1 MSPLSKNIKKNALT
15 AAAALLFFCG
25 TFLNGC
31 GNDGKSSRPVE
42 AYEGGTA
49 SVAFEISGE
58 EPPGIDSLV
67 ITAEGPDS
75 LRIKKTALGETA
87 EFSLRP
93 AETWKITAKL
103 YANGLLAEK
112 GELEL
117 SNVQA
122 GETRTATIE
131 LKAVTGYL
139 YVQIPLGLKN
149 PAGIKAGSLT
159 ISKNG
164 KAYETDSLVIG
175 NVYAT
180 FTSKALDFGTA
191 YGIRMAIFGSGA
203 DTLYT
208 FDSTF
213 TLTRDNPFP
222 ALELKSLR
230 GSASVTF
237 KMDAILP
244 SKQAVA
250 YLKSAKRS
258 PRKGDIII
266 TEFMPSS
273 GVSKVDSLFRF
284 VELYNGTLDTL
295 ILTDCA
301 LAKKTSTTPDSS
313 LNGKAMLP
321 ASFFIIGGDSMT
333 LANARDSMAKMTI
346 ATKSLVFSCSGAAI
360 DSLRYEAADSVAI
373 DKGKSIQLPLKKWA
387 SKSDWKSW
395 CASGQPFSL
404 QGHTF
409 YGTPGADAV
418 CE

>member
-1 MSPLSKNIKKNALT
+1 MSPLSKNIKKSALPT
-15 AAAALLFFCG
+15 AAALLFFCG
-25 TFLNGC
+25 AFLNGC

-49 SVAFEISGE
+49 SVALEISGE

-93 AETWKITAKL
+93 AETWKITARL

-117 SNVQA
+117 SKVQA
-122 GETRTATIE
+122 GETRMATIE

-139 YVQIPLGLKN
+139 YVQIPLGLGN
-149 PAGIKAGSLT
+149 PAGVRSGSLL
-159 ISKNG
+159 ISGGG
-164 KAYETDSLVIG
+164 KSDETDTLVIG
-175 NVYAT
+175 DAYAT

-191 YGIRMAIFGSGA
+191 YRIRMAIFGSGA

-208 FDSTF
+208 FDSTL

-222 ALELKSLR
+222 ALELRSLR

-237 KMDAILP
+237 KIDAILP

-250 YLKSAKRS
+250 YLKSAKRP
-258 PRKGDIII
+258 PRRGDIII
-266 TEFMPSS
+266 TEFMP
-273 GVSKVDSLFRF
+273 GTGISKVDSLFRF

-301 LAKKTSTTPDSS
+301 LAKKTSAAPDSS

-321 ASFFIIGGDSMT
+321 ASFFIIGGDSVT
-333 LANARDSMAKMTI
+333 FAAARDSMAKMTI
-346 ATKSLVFSCSGAAI
+346 APKSLVLSCDGAAI
-360 DSLRYEAADSVAI
+360 DSLRYETADSVAI
-373 DKGKSIQLPLKKWA
+373 DKGKSIQLPLKNWA

-395 CASGQPFSL
+395 CTSGQPFSL